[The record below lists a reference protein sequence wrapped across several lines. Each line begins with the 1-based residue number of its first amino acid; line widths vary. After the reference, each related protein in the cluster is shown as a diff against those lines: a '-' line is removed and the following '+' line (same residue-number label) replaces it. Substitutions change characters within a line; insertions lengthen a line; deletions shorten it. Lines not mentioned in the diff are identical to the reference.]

1 MARVLE
7 VIWVRRKRKYFCE
20 EDWTGGINLKLKEI
34 FPPSFRATAILIDP
48 CTGALGATSYWIS
61 IAAAP
66 PGRGSYVGA
75 RGTGGLGCS
84 RRFGPCYQS
93 TRVRPAPNAQRV
105 QGRISE
111 AYPPLHPPQ
120 RRGYAG
126 ARLGGHAPRGRPY

>member
-66 PGRGSYVGA
+66 PGRWSYVGA
-75 RGTGGLGCS
+75 RGTGGFGCS

-93 TRVRPAPNAQRV
+93 TRVRSVQNAQKGTGRV
-105 QGRISE
+105 GGEGVTRHLPTV
-111 AYPPLHPPQ
+111 AHPLEMNKS
-120 RRGYAG
+120 
-126 ARLGGHAPRGRPY
+126 RPVVL